1 MTEILFNERLAL
13 AGGDPVIAEPLP
25 VDVTIGREE
34 ADAAMRA
41 FDRGSLSAFFGSWGP
56 EFLGG
61 EEVKAFEAEWAEK
74 FAVPHIVS
82 VNSATSGLIAAMG
95 AIGLSPG
102 DEVIVPPYTMSATA
116 MAPLFYGGIPVFA
129 DIEPETFCLDP
140 ESVAAA
146 ITDKTKAIIVV
157 NLFGHAARLA
167 EISALAKARGIYLI
181 EDNAQGPLATENGR
195 YAGTVGDIG
204 IFSLNYHKHIHTGE
218 GGMCVTHDAGLALRM
233 QAIRNHA
240 ENIVEP
246 AGIADLTN
254 MIGQNYRMT
263 ELSAAVGRCQLGK
276 VEEEVGRRQRLAE
289 HLSDGLRGL
298 EGLTVPAVREG
309 CRHVYYVWAMRVDQ
323 TALGVSR
330 ADFSAALTAEGF
342 PHSTGYLR
350 PLYMLPT
357 FQKRIAIG
365 RDGWPFTLTER
376 QYHEGLCPI
385 AEQMYREELILFEPC
400 AYRVDEAL
408 ADRLVMAVRKVHA
421 RRHEI
426 GAAMAETR
434 SA

>member
-1 MTEILFNERLAL
+1 MTNILFNEKLAL

-25 VDVTIGREE
+25 ADVTIGKAE

-61 EEVKAFEAEWAEK
+61 DEVKAFEQEWAAK
-74 FAVPHIVS
+74 FNVPHVVS

-157 NLFGHAARLA
+157 NLFGHTAQLSELA
-167 EISALAKARGIYLI
+167 ALAKAHGIFLI
-181 EDNAQGPLATENGR
+181 EDNAQGPLATENGQ
-195 YAGTVGDIG
+195 YAGTFGDIG

-218 GGMCVTHDAGLALRM
+218 GGMCVTHDGTLALRM

-240 ENIVEP
+240 ENIVDP

-263 ELSAAVGRCQLGK
+263 ELSAAVGRCQLDK
-276 VEEEVGRRQRLAE
+276 VEDEVGRRQRLAE
-289 HLSDGLRGL
+289 HLSEGLRGL
-298 EGLTVPAVREG
+298 EGLTVPVVREG
-309 CRHVYYVWAMRVDQ
+309 CRHVYYVWAMRVDEVV
-323 TALGVSR
+323 LGVSR

-350 PLYMLPT
+350 PLYMLPA
-357 FQKRIAIG
+357 FQQRKAIG
-365 RDGWPFTLTER
+365 RDGWPFTLTDR
-376 QYHEGLCPI
+376 QYHEGLCPV
-385 AEQMYREELILFEPC
+385 AEQMYRHELMLFEPC
-400 AYRVDEAL
+400 AYRVDDAL
-408 ADRLVMAVRKVHA
+408 ADKLVMAVRKVHA

-426 GAAMAETR
+426 AAAAAALR
-434 SA
+434 AG